1 MTVKTGQPLQGG
13 GAPEYA
19 YHDRTA
25 WRCAV
30 FVGKSYGSKGYPQ
43 RNAAHVRWTLLVTS
57 SSPLK
62 QHLLGGTLSWQWRG
76 GMSGVRVVQTET
88 TILWHSFPGASET
101 VGQVFKFVWRLQWKI
116 NAVCMSLSP
125 LVSSKSRFVTYLL
138 NFPRTWNLKGL
149 LKIHFCVCV
158 NFDVELPRYHS
169 SDIHQY
175 FVSLL
180 WDTPVILVV
189 IVGCPEYRLMGC
201 PLLSSPKF

>member
-1 MTVKTGQPLQGG
+1 M
-13 GAPEYA
+13 

-62 QHLLGGTLSWQWRG
+62 EHLSGGTLSWQWRR
-76 GMSGVRVVQTET
+76 GMSSVRVVPTAT
-88 TILWHSFPGASET
+88 TIILRCRFPGTCET

-125 LVSSKSRFVTYLL
+125 LVSFKSRFVTYLL
-138 NFPRTWNLKGL
+138 NFPRTWQLTTRITTSLWTFRVTVGSSAVTF
-149 LKIHFCVCV
+149 IPFCR
-158 NFDVELPRYHS
+158 ELGSTR
-169 SDIHQY
+169 
-175 FVSLL
+175 F
-180 WDTPVILVV
+180 
-189 IVGCPEYRLMGC
+189 RLMYC
-201 PLLSSPKF
+201 N